1 MKRIRIWE
9 WEATRTDEYGDIQWS
24 EQSETLADL
33 YHGDP
38 ADGNLSLGLV
48 FSRYEQD
55 GDDEPEMIERSWAD
69 VSFGSL
75 ADQTNEQV
83 TVPSRFHKEL
93 KQRHTLTN

>member
-33 YHGDP
+33 AQGDP
-38 ADGNLSLGLV
+38 ADGSFSIGLV